1 MMLESKLADFLY
13 TGDAF
18 VDKLQRGIQAAKQE
32 RYEEARQLFVD
43 VLRGEPNNVTAWLWL
58 AVCMPDRYRR
68 IECLQSAHEIQP
80 DNPRICNALERM
92 RKNGSSTP
100 PFSQGTMYSLMT

>member
-1 MMLESKLADFLY
+1 MLESKLAEFTY
-13 TGDAF
+13 TSDAF
-18 VDKLQRGIQAAKQE
+18 VDQMQRGIKAAKAE
-32 RYEEARQLFVD
+32 RYDEAQALFNE

-80 DNPRICNALERM
+80 DNPLIRSALDRM
-92 RKNGSSTP
+92 RTSMKSTP
-100 PFSQGTMYSLMT
+100 PFAMGTMYSLMT